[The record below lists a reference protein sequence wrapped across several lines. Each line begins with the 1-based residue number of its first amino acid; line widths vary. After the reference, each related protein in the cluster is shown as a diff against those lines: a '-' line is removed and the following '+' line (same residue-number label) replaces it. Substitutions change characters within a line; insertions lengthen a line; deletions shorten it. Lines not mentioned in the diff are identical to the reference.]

1 MIQQCATL
9 REIDALIQRAS
20 CGMYSIEDV
29 SIVDVRILPSKKRRE
44 QFELTGN
51 TLESAYN
58 VFREVMELKKPD
70 VVLGLQCQTGTAENE
85 FARKICSQARPK
97 LGFKSIK
104 IKDPNALLVLGFHL
118 NLYLHSNKSPTETSK
133 LRQNLHTTLKFAF
146 EASKEAAACI
156 SNTAERHSLVPQTLP
171 TSPTRACLRLHNL
184 HLRRAFDLAVSQ
196 QTSLTRLA

>member
-9 REIDALIQRAS
+9 REIDALIQRVS
-20 CGMYSIEDV
+20 CGMYPIEDV
-29 SIVDVRILPSKKRRE
+29 SIVDVRILLRKKRRE
-44 QFELTGN
+44 QFELIGN

-104 IKDPNALLVLGFHL
+104 IKDHSALLVLGFHPSV
-118 NLYLHSNKSPTETSK
+118 YLHSTKSPTETSK
-133 LRQNLHTTLKFAF
+133 LRQNLYTTSKFALG
-146 EASKEAAACI
+146 ALKEAAACI
-156 SNTAERHSLVPQTLP
+156 SNTAERHSLVPQALP
-171 TSPTRACLRLHNL
+171 TSQILACLRLHNL

-196 QTSLTRLA
+196 QTSLDWLN